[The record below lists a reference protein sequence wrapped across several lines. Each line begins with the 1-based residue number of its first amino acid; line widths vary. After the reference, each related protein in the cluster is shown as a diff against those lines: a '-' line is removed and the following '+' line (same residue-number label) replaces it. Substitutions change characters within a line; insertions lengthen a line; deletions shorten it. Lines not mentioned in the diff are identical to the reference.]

1 MNHGHSNVPPHC
13 ASHPIAWSSAPSDA
27 PAACVQEPGPAA
39 PEPGQPKPS
48 WADSPA
54 SPAVAVLE
62 QRAKAWSLA
71 QRFSSAT
78 ELQEDYAPEPGYKRQ
93 RRH

>member
-1 MNHGHSNVPPHC
+1 M
-13 ASHPIAWSSAPSDA
+13 AWSRAPSDA
-27 PAACVQEPGPAA
+27 PAPCVQEPGTPAA
-39 PEPGQPKPS
+39 EPGQPQPS

-78 ELQEDYAPEPGYKRQ
+78 ELQEDHTPEPVHKRQ

>member
-1 MNHGHSNVPPHC
+1 MACSR
-13 ASHPIAWSSAPSDA
+13 ALSDA
-27 PAACVQEPGPAA
+27 SVACVQEPGPAA
-39 PEPGQPKPS
+39 AQPGQPQPS

-78 ELQEDYAPEPGYKRQ
+78 ELQEDHASEPVHKRQ

>member
-1 MNHGHSNVPPHC
+1 MMQDP
-13 ASHPIAWSSAPSDA
+13 D
-27 PAACVQEPGPAA
+27 PAATQ
-39 PEPGQPKPS
+39 PGQPQPS

-54 SPAVAVLE
+54 SPAAAVLE

-78 ELQEDYAPEPGYKRQ
+78 ELHEDHTSEPVHKRQ
-93 RRH
+93 RRQ